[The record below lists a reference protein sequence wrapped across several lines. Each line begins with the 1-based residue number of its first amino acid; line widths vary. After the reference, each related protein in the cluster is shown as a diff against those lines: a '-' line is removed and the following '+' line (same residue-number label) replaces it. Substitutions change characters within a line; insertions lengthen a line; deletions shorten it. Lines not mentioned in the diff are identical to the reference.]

1 MGRWEGKRFHPVKCL
16 NFVRIITILKLE
28 RLQIKCQVKPAKE
41 KQATESVGKSA
52 TQAAARE
59 PFMPTVRE
67 LVRAY
72 QAFRSYSDAHIRQI
86 GLTSSQFDVIS
97 TLGNTPGMTFNKLAE
112 KTLTTKGELTGIIDR
127 LEKKGLVR
135 REVPPEDRR
144 SFLAVLTPEGER
156 MFEQTFPSHIAY
168 LKQRFERLDKQELEQ
183 IGVALDKI
191 KNLF

>member
-1 MGRWEGKRFHPVKCL
+1 MKNKIQA
-16 NFVRIITILKLE
+16 NIT
-28 RLQIKCQVKPAKE
+28 Q
-41 KQATESVGKSA
+41 SA
-52 TQAAARE
+52 TQAAATE
-59 PFMPTVRE
+59 PFMPVVRE

-72 QAFRSYSDAHIRQI
+72 QAFRSYSDAHIRQL

-144 SFLAVLTPEGER
+144 SFLAILTPEGER
-156 MFEQTFPSHIAY
+156 VFAETFPAHIAY
-168 LKQRFERLDKQELEQ
+168 LKQRFGHLNQQELEQ
-183 IGVALDKI
+183 LRVALEKI
-191 KNLF
+191 KHLF

>member
-1 MGRWEGKRFHPVKCL
+1 M
-16 NFVRIITILKLE
+16 
-28 RLQIKCQVKPAKE
+28 KPAKA
-41 KQATESVGKSA
+41 KQAISVSQSV
-52 TQAAARE
+52 TQAAATE
-59 PFMPTVRE
+59 PFMPIVRE
-67 LVRAY
+67 LVRTY
-72 QAFRSYSDAHIRQI
+72 QAFRSYSDAQIRQM
-86 GLTSSQFDVIS
+86 GLTSSQFDVIA

-144 SFLAVLTPEGER
+144 SFLAVLTPAGEQV
-156 MFEQTFPSHIAY
+156 FAETFPAHITH

-183 IGVALDKI
+183 IQGALEKI

>member
-1 MGRWEGKRFHPVKCL
+1 MKLIKAKQSIPVS
-16 NFVRIITILKLE
+16 
-28 RLQIKCQVKPAKE
+28 Q
-41 KQATESVGKSA
+41 SV
-52 TQAAARE
+52 TQAAATE
-59 PFMPTVRE
+59 SFMPIVRE
-67 LVRAY
+67 LVRTY
-72 QAFRSYSDAHIRQI
+72 QAFRSYSDAQI
-86 GLTSSQFDVIS
+86 CQMGLTSSQFDVIA

-144 SFLAVLTPEGER
+144 SFLAVLTPAGEQV
-156 MFEQTFPSHIAY
+156 FAETFPAHIAH

-183 IGVALDKI
+183 IQGALEKI

>member
-1 MGRWEGKRFHPVKCL
+1 
-16 NFVRIITILKLE
+16 
-28 RLQIKCQVKPAKE
+28 VKPAKV
-41 KQATESVGKSA
+41 KQATAPVGKSA
-52 TQAAARE
+52 TQAAAKE
-59 PFMPTVRE
+59 PYMPVVRE

-72 QAFRSYSDAHIRQI
+72 QAFRSYSDTHIRQL
-86 GLTSSQFDVIS
+86 GLTSSQFDVIA

-144 SFLAVLTPEGER
+144 SFLAVLTPAGER
-156 MFEQTFPSHIAY
+156 VFEETFPAQVAH
-168 LKQRFERLDKQELEQ
+168 LKQRFEGLDQQELEQ
-183 IGVALDKI
+183 LKAALEKI